1 MSEGFS
7 YYKKMTENKR
17 ILIVDDEPYNILGL
31 KIVLQQSGVKN
42 ILSIVDT
49 AHNGK
54 QAIDMVKDSFER

>member
-1 MSEGFS
+1 
-7 YYKKMTENKR
+7 MTENKR